1 MLDWVIT
8 MDERYWIWL
17 AEGLGAE
24 DRYVKP
30 VLEYFGS
37 ARKVYEL
44 ANRETLQEMSEIG
57 RKQARA
63 LCNKSL
69 KQAEKIIK
77 QCEERQIGILT
88 YEDYRYPKQ
97 LKEIYSPPLVLY
109 YKGTIP
115 DFSKNILFTIVGTRK
130 STKEGNKTAYEF
142 AAQMSQHGITVVSGM
157 AEGIDSYANKG
168 ASEGPTPTIA
178 VLGCGVDVVYPAN
191 NGALMEKIIRTGL
204 VISEYPPG
212 SSPLKHHFPIRN
224 RIMAGLSEGT
234 LIVEAP
240 KTSGA
245 LITANRAIEENKEV
259 FAVPGSIYSHNH
271 VGSNRLLFDGAH
283 PVMSPADIYEV
294 FHWEIVET
302 PEEEKKG
309 LDLDGL
315 PPAER
320 KIAEVLQYHGQLFID
335 DLTEYVNFPG
345 PQVLSSLMMME
356 IKGLVMNLGGDVYRL
371 LS

>member
-1 MLDWVIT
+1 MEEL
-8 MDERYWIWL
+8 YWIWL

-37 ARKVYEL
+37 AKEVYEL
-44 ANRETLQEMSEIG
+44 ANRDTLREMGEIG
-57 RKQARA
+57 QKQARA

-69 KQAEKIIK
+69 KQAEKILK
-77 QCEERQIGILT
+77 QCEERRVGILT
-88 YEDYRYPKQ
+88 YEDSRYPEQ
-97 LKEIYSPPLVLY
+97 LKEIFSPPLVLY

-115 DFSKNILFTIVGTRK
+115 DFSQCMMFTIVGTRK

-142 AAQMSQHGITVVSGM
+142 ASQMSQHGITVVSGM
-157 AEGIDSYANKG
+157 AEGIDYYANKG

-178 VLGCGVDVVYPAN
+178 VLGCGVDVVYPAH
-191 NGALMEKIIRTGL
+191 NGALMEKISKNGL
-204 VISEYPPG
+204 IISEFPPG
-212 SSPLKHHFPIRN
+212 SRPLGYHFPIRN

-240 KTSGA
+240 KSSGA
-245 LITANRAIEENKEV
+245 LITAHRALEENKEV
-259 FAVPGSIYSHNH
+259 FAVPGSIYSQNH
-271 VGSNRLLFDGAH
+271 VGSNRLLMEGAH
-283 PVMSPADIYEV
+283 PVMSPTDIYEV
-294 FHWEIVET
+294 FHWEVVQT
-302 PEEEKKG
+302 PNEEKNE
-309 LDLDGL
+309 LNLDGL

-320 KIAEVLQYHGQLFID
+320 KIAEVLQFHGQLFVD
-335 DLTEYVNFPG
+335 DLTEYSELPG
-345 PQVLSSLMMME
+345 PQVLSALMMME